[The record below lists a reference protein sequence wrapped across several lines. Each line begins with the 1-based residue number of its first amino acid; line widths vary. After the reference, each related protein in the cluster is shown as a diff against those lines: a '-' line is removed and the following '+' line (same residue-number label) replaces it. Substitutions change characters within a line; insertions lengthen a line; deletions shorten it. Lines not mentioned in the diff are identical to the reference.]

1 MTLIKNNVTTTN
13 PTEDLLKAPYG
24 TQGADIITDAND
36 HQGDWY
42 CMISIA
48 DNTTLDNSSCVIN
61 WTLNGTSAGF
71 TGGTDLDLITGLPYY
86 GDFTQMSLTDGSVI
100 MYRK

>member
-24 TQGADIITDAND
+24 TQGADIITDTND

-42 CMISIA
+42 CIISIE

-61 WTLNGTSAGF
+61 WKYNGGAF
-71 TGGTDLDLITGLPYY
+71 TAATDLDLITSLPYY
-86 GDFTQMSLTDGSVI
+86 GDFTQLSLVDGKI
-100 MYRK
+100 IAYRK